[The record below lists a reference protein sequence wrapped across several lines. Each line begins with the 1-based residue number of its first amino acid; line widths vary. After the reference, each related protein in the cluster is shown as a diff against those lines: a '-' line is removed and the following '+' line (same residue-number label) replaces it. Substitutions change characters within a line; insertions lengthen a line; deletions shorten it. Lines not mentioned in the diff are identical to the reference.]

1 MVLAE
6 GYILSSV
13 LPDDVHVLLGFGE
26 DGRLDKVPIIPDS
39 VPTYMHCGHHL
50 FCQIRYGPCCA
61 GAGLIEVNGNGSKS
75 RHLELGLGRLGSFRP
90 ERVTNLDCKRLIRE
104 LLGGLVVNTLMYEY
118 SQPS

>member
-39 VPTYMHCGHHL
+39 VPTYICTVGTIC
-50 FCQIRYGPCCA
+50 FA
-61 GAGLIEVNGNGSKS
+61 GFDMAHVAPAPG
-75 RHLELGLGRLGSFRP
+75 
-90 ERVTNLDCKRLIRE
+90 
-104 LLGGLVVNTLMYEY
+104 
-118 SQPS
+118 